1 MYPKIYLKQGK
12 DASVKRG
19 HPWIFSGAIKEVPT
33 ITDGRAVHVYNNK
46 GQELGTGQFQ
56 NGSIA
61 IRMLTNDI
69 REIDLEFYQERL
81 VKALERRRIS
91 GYYPLDDQNS
101 AFRLV
106 HAEGDDLPGLII
118 DIYNDIAVIQPHS
131 VGMYSDLSPIS
142 KALDAIFQNNLE
154 TIYYRTP
161 VQDGQNGYLK
171 GSQTQT
177 KILENG
183 LIFGID
189 IVAGQKTGF
198 FLDQRDNRLL
208 VGFYSKGKKVLNAF
222 SYTGG
227 FTLYAIRAGAL
238 VVDSVDISKSAI
250 EQLESNVHL
259 NFDSSTFKAHHYAE
273 DVINYLKN
281 SDQVYDLMIVDPPA
295 YAKNLRKKHN
305 AVQGY
310 KRLNA
315 LAMKKIAR
323 NGCLFTFSCSQVIDS
338 QLFLDTLVAAGM
350 ESGRKIKV
358 LRKLSQPADHP
369 VNLYHPEGS
378 YLKGFLLLV
387 E

>member
-19 HPWIFSGAIKEVPT
+19 HPWIFSGALQEMPSLP
-33 ITDGRAVHVYNNK
+33 DGTAVHIYDAK
-46 GQELGTGQFQ
+46 GQGLGTGHFQ

-61 IRMLTNDI
+61 IRILTSETK
-69 REIDLEFYQERL
+69 EIDFNFYKDRF
-81 VKALERRRIS
+81 VKALEKRKIS
-91 GYYPLDDQNS
+91 RNFPFDAQNS

-131 VGMYSDLSPIS
+131 IGMYSDLTLIS
-142 KALDAIFQNNLE
+142 KALDAVLQNNLE

-161 VQDGQNGYLK
+161 GQDGHKGYLK

-177 KILENG
+177 VIHENG
-183 LIFGID
+183 LKFAID

-198 FLDQRDNRLL
+198 FLDQRDNRSL
-208 VGFYSKGKKVLNAF
+208 VGAYSKGKKVLNAF

-227 FTLYAIRAGAL
+227 FSLYAIRAGAL

-250 EQLESNVHL
+250 EQLEFNVNL
-259 NFDSSTFKAHHYAE
+259 NFDSSLIKAHHYAE
-273 DVINYLKN
+273 DVVNYLQN
-281 SDQVYDLMIVDPPA
+281 SDQVYDLMVVDPPA

-323 NGCLFTFSCSQVIDS
+323 NGCLFTFSCSQVIDT
-338 QLFLDTLVAAGM
+338 QLFLDTLVAAGI
-350 ESGRKIKV
+350 ESRRKIKV